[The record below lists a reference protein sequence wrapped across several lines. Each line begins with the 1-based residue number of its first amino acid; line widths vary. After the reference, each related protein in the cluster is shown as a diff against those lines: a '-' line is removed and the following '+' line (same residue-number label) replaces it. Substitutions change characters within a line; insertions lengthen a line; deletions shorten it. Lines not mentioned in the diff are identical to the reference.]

1 MPSTFKFIARRL
13 ALSVFSVFVVANI
26 LFFMFRLIPGNPA
39 TVMAS
44 PSLPKSVR
52 QAIIEQYGLNKPLW
66 EQYIDFFQSLM
77 AGSFGYSFHFKEPVL
92 GLLID
97 RAINTLALMGSA
109 ITLAFL
115 VGPLIGAYLAWNRN
129 ELVDTYGIGV
139 VLAMNAAPVFWTGML
154 AIMLFS
160 FRLGWLPSGGMHSFN
175 FEGTTLVSRFVSVDF
190 LYHLIMPLLVTTAY
204 YLSPPTLVMRN
215 SMIDVLGSDFIEMKR
230 AEGLPELQVLY
241 AHAARNSLL
250 PVAHYAALAIGFAF
264 GGSVIIEQIFSW
276 PGVGRLLWTAVESQD
291 FPLAQGAFLMLT
303 IIIITMNFIVDSLSV
318 YIDPR
323 VADDEV
329 STQ

>member
-1 MPSTFKFIARRL
+1 MPSTAKYLVRRL
-13 ALSVFSVFVVANI
+13 VLSLFSIFVVANI

-39 TVMAS
+39 TAMAD
-44 PSLPKSVR
+44 PSLPKEVR
-52 QAIIEQYGLNKPLW
+52 EGIISQYGLNKPLW
-66 EQYIDFFQSLM
+66 EQYLLYFESLLQ
-77 AGSFGYSFHFKEPVL
+77 GSMGYSYHFKEPVTS
-92 GLLID
+92 LLID
-97 RAINTLALMGSA
+97 RAINTIALMGSA
-109 ITLAFL
+109 IVLAFL
-115 VGPLIGAYLAWNRN
+115 IGPLIGAYLAWNRN
-129 ELVDTYGIGV
+129 ELVDTYGIGA

-160 FRLGWLPSGGMHSFN
+160 FNLNWFPSGGMQSF
-175 FEGTTLVSRFVSVDF
+175 GGQSTGMISRFLSLDF
-190 LYHLIMPLLVTTAY
+190 LYHLALPLLVTTAY

-230 AEGLPELQVLY
+230 AEGLPPLRVLY

-250 PVAHYAALAIGFAF
+250 PVAHYAALSIGFAF
-264 GGSVIIEQIFSW
+264 GGSVIIEEVFSW
-276 PGVGRLLWTAVESQD
+276 PGAGRLLWTAVESQD
-291 FPLAQGAFLMLT
+291 YPLAQGAFLMLT
-303 IIIITMNFIVDSLSV
+303 VIIITMNFLVDSLSA